1 MFGLAG
7 QAIFMD
13 NNEQNQYGSQNQF
26 GGPLAGQPQA
36 SGDPGVG
43 GQSSVPPPPPSTDE
57 RVSVRTMASDVQSVR
72 ETGGQMPQSQM
83 VNAPEIPSMSPD
95 SLTFSPVPAP
105 APTSEPTPSPAPV
118 QAQATPGVPD
128 AGGVAAGVAEPGP
141 VVDFSSNANASAAAP
156 VAAGSK
162 TKTILFVVGAVVLA
176 VLLGFGAYY
185 LAVSLTAPSV
195 APAATSSPQ
204 LPVAVPTTTPSP
216 TPSQQPTVIQP
227 MAHVSLILSPTQTE
241 SVGLL
246 SGSGAAS
253 IRSAIAAAAGEQG
266 LSPGDVKDLSITD
279 ASSSPVQSSVILP
292 AYFPSFGPSL
302 GGLIEPDFTS
312 WIYFDKTGGS
322 KLGFVFKLTAAAQ
335 SATTTIG
342 QYIESNPAD
351 LANLFLATT
360 TVPKAP
366 VFKDGLV
373 GGVHVRFLAYNV
385 KLGRV
390 IEYGFLTGSDG
401 SVYLLMATSYNQ
413 MVDIVNRLK
422 ANPSVVSPA
431 SLPSAA
437 TSSASSTR

>member
-13 NNEQNQYGSQNQF
+13 NNQQNQYGSQNQF
-26 GGPLAGQPQA
+26 GVSPVGQPQA
-36 SGDPGVG
+36 SPDSGAGSQQG
-43 GQSSVPPPPPSTDE
+43 VPPPPPSTDE
-57 RVSVRTMASDVQSVR
+57 RVSVRTMASDIQSVR

-83 VNAPEIPSMSPD
+83 VNAPEIPAMSPD
-95 SLTFSPVPAP
+95 ALTFSPVPTP
-105 APTSEPTPSPAPV
+105 APTPEPTPAPAQT
-118 QAQATPGVPD
+118 QAMPGVS
-128 AGGVAAGVAEPGP
+128 GVDSVIM
-141 VVDFSSNANASAAAP
+141 NAAAP
-156 VAAGSK
+156 EPAASLSPDSGLLAVTPVATGSK
-162 TKTILFVVGAVVLA
+162 TKTILFVVGAIVLA
-176 VLLGFGAYY
+176 ALLGFGAYY
-185 LAVSLTAPSV
+185 LVVSLTGSSSV
-195 APAATSSPQ
+195 APVATSSPQ
-204 LPVAVPTTTPSP
+204 LPVAVSTTTPSS
-216 TPSQQPTVIQP
+216 TPPQQPTVIEP
-227 MAHVSLILSPTQTE
+227 AKHVSLILAPTQTE
-241 SVGLL
+241 AVELL
-246 SGSGAAS
+246 SGSGAAA
-253 IRSAIAAAAGEQG
+253 IRSAIASAAGEPG

-322 KLGFVFKLTAAAQ
+322 KLGFIFKLTAAAQ

-413 MVDIVNRLK
+413 MVDIINRLK
-422 ANPSVVSPA
+422 ANPSVVSSA